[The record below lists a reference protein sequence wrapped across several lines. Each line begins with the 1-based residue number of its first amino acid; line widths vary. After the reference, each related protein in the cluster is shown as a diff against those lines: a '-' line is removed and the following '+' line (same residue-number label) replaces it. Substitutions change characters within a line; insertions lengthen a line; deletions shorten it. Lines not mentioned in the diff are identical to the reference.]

1 MPLNNLITFRK
12 GTTEQWNTS
21 AAILASGEPG
31 FDTTNNILKIGNGQD
46 NWISLPVVN
55 SSGVF
60 TAYFNMVYVS
70 GVPVSVDGHNHSIND
85 VVSLSGILD
94 NKLDNDDVI
103 VGGFF

>member
-1 MPLNNLITFRK
+1 MPIKNLITLRK
-12 GTTEQWNTS
+12 GTASQWNNSNTPLS
-21 AAILASGEPG
+21 SGEPG
-31 FDTTNNILKIGNGQD
+31 YDTTNNILKIGNGQD

-55 SSGVF
+55 TSGVF